1 MMANALDLIFEV
13 IDEVNGQLPPDS
25 RLEKTPE
32 TVVVGEGGVLDSLG
46 VTNFLITLEEKVS
59 AASGQ
64 SVALLR
70 DDFLSGEDDT
80 LRTVATIN
88 EYILNSI

>member
-1 MMANALDLIFEV
+1 MSNVLELIFEV

-25 RLEKTPE
+25 RLEKAPE
-32 TVVVGEGGVLDSLG
+32 TVIVGEGGVLDSLG

-59 AASGQ
+59 AASSQ
-64 SVALLR
+64 SVILLR
-70 DDFLSGEDDT
+70 DDFLSGEDGT

-88 EYILNSI
+88 EYISNSI

>member
-25 RLEKTPE
+25 RLEKAPE

-59 AASGQ
+59 TASGQ
-64 SVALLR
+64 SISLLR